1 VRAKDWLVFII
12 LGTLW
17 GSSFLWIK
25 IAIQEISP
33 LLLVTLRLSFA
44 IITLTIAAIIARPLW
59 PQGKR
64 LWLALVLFG
73 LINTAIPYFLISWG
87 EQYIDSAVAAILN
100 SSTPLFTMVIA
111 HIFLDDDRITSPR
124 LTGLLIGF
132 IGIVIIVSRDL
143 GQNET
148 GSHYTTLLLLG
159 QAAVLLA
166 SLLYAGSAVFAKRN
180 LKGLSPVVQGLVPI
194 VGAST
199 FLWLL
204 VPIVEDPLS
213 LPELPITWIAIAW
226 LGLLGTG
233 FAFILYFYLIHSVGP
248 TRTTLVTYIF
258 PLVGLVL
265 GVIVLG
271 EKLDWRLA
279 VGAVLIILS
288 VVVVNQ
294 SS

>member
-1 VRAKDWLVFII
+1 VRAKDWLVFIV
-12 LGTLW
+12 LGILW

-25 IAIQEISP
+25 IALQETSP

-59 PQGKR
+59 PQNKR
-64 LWLALVLFG
+64 LWLILVLFG
-73 LINTAIPYFLISWG
+73 LFNTAIPYFLISWG

-100 SSTPLFTMVIA
+100 SSTPLFAMVIA
-111 HIFLDDDRITSPR
+111 HIFLDDDRITLPR

-132 IGIVIIVSRDL
+132 VGIVIIVSRDL
-143 GQNET
+143 GQNES
-148 GSHYTTLLLLG
+148 GSQYTTLLLLG

-199 FLWLL
+199 ILWLL
-204 VPIVEDPLS
+204 VPIVEAPVS

-233 FAFILYFYLIHSVGP
+233 FAMILYFYLIQSVGP

-271 EKLDWRLA
+271 EKLDWRLT
-279 VGAVLIILS
+279 VGAALIIFS

>member
-1 VRAKDWLVFII
+1 MRAKDWLVFII
-12 LGTLW
+12 LGILW

-64 LWLALVLFG
+64 LWLTLVLFG

-100 SSTPLFTMVIA
+100 SSTPLFAMIIA
-111 HIFLDDDRITSPR
+111 HIFLDDDRITLPR

-132 IGIVIIVSRDL
+132 VGIVIIVSRDL
-143 GQNET
+143 GQNE
-148 GSHYTTLLLLG
+148 SVSQYATLILLG

-204 VPIVEDPLS
+204 IPIVEDPLS

-233 FAFILYFYLIHSVGP
+233 FAFILYFYLIQSVGP

-271 EKLDWRLA
+271 ETLDWRLA
-279 VGAVLIILS
+279 VGAALIIIS

>member
-1 VRAKDWLVFII
+1 MRAKDWLVFII
-12 LGTLW
+12 LGILW

-44 IITLTIAAIIARPLW
+44 IITLTIVAIIARPLW

-100 SSTPLFTMVIA
+100 SSTPLFAMVIA
-111 HIFLDDDRITSPR
+111 HIFLDDDRITLPR

-132 IGIVIIVSRDL
+132 VGIVIIVSRDL
-143 GQNET
+143 GQNES
-148 GSHYTTLLLLG
+148 GMQYTTLLLLG

-166 SLLYAGSAVFAKRN
+166 SFLYAGSAVFAKRN
-180 LKGLSPVVQGLVPI
+180 LEGLSPVVQGLVPI

-271 EKLDWRLA
+271 EKLDLRLV
-279 VGAVLIILS
+279 VGAGLIIIS
-288 VVVVNQ
+288 VAVVNQ
-294 SS
+294 SR

>member
-1 VRAKDWLVFII
+1 MRAKDWLVFII
-12 LGTLW
+12 LGILW

-25 IAIQEISP
+25 ISIQEISP

-44 IITLTIAAIIARPLW
+44 IIILTIAAIIARPLW

-100 SSTPLFTMVIA
+100 SSTPLFAMVIA
-111 HIFLDDDRITSPR
+111 HIFLDDDRITLPR

-132 IGIVIIVSRDL
+132 VGIVIIVSRDL
-143 GQNET
+143 GQNES
-148 GSHYTTLLLLG
+148 GMQYTTLLLLG

-166 SLLYAGSAVFAKRN
+166 SFLYAGSAVFAKRN
-180 LKGLSPVVQGLVPI
+180 LEGLSPVVQGLVPI

-213 LPELPITWIAIAW
+213 LPELPITWMAIAW

-271 EKLDWRLA
+271 EKLDLRLV
-279 VGAVLIILS
+279 VGAGLIIIS
-288 VVVVNQ
+288 IAVVNQ
-294 SS
+294 SR

>member
-1 VRAKDWLVFII
+1 VRAKDWLVFIV
-12 LGTLW
+12 LGILW

-25 IAIQEISP
+25 ISIQEISP

-100 SSTPLFTMVIA
+100 SSTPLFAMVIA
-111 HIFLDDDRITSPR
+111 HIFLDDDRITLPR

-132 IGIVIIVSRDL
+132 VGIVIIVSRDL
-143 GQNET
+143 GQNES
-148 GSHYTTLLLLG
+148 GMQYTTLLLLG

-166 SLLYAGSAVFAKRN
+166 SFLYAGSAVFAKRN
-180 LKGLSPVVQGLVPI
+180 LEGLSPVVQGLVPI

-213 LPELPITWIAIAW
+213 LPELPITWMAIAW

-271 EKLDWRLA
+271 EKLDLRLV
-279 VGAVLIILS
+279 VGAGLIIIS
-288 VVVVNQ
+288 VAVVNQ

>member
-12 LGTLW
+12 LGILW

-44 IITLTIAAIIARPLW
+44 IITLTIVAIIARPLW

-100 SSTPLFTMVIA
+100 SSTPLFAMVIA
-111 HIFLDDDRITSPR
+111 HIFLDDDRITLPR

-132 IGIVIIVSRDL
+132 VGIVIIVSRDL
-143 GQNET
+143 GQNES
-148 GSHYTTLLLLG
+148 GMQYTTLLLLG

-166 SLLYAGSAVFAKRN
+166 SFLYAGSAVFAKRN
-180 LKGLSPVVQGLVPI
+180 LEGLSPVVQGLVPI

-213 LPELPITWIAIAW
+213 LPELPITWMAIAW

-271 EKLDWRLA
+271 EKLDLRLV
-279 VGAVLIILS
+279 VGAGLIIIS
-288 VVVVNQ
+288 VAVVNQ
-294 SS
+294 SR

>member
-1 VRAKDWLVFII
+1 MRAKDWLVFII

-33 LLLVTLRLSFA
+33 LLLVTLRMSFA

-59 PQGKR
+59 PQNKR

-111 HIFLDDDRITSPR
+111 HIFLDDDRITLPR

-148 GSHYTTLLLLG
+148 GSQYTTLLLLG

-166 SLLYAGSAVFAKRN
+166 SLLYAVSAVFAKRN

-233 FAFILYFYLIHSVGP
+233 FAFILYFYLIQSVGP

-271 EKLDWRLA
+271 EKLDLRLA
-279 VGAVLIILS
+279 VGAALIIIS
-288 VVVVNQ
+288 VAVVNQ
-294 SS
+294 SR

>member
-1 VRAKDWLVFII
+1 VRAKDWFVFIV
-12 LGTLW
+12 LGILW

-59 PQGKR
+59 PQSKR
-64 LWLALVLFG
+64 LWLTLVFFG
-73 LINTAIPYFLISWG
+73 LVNTAIPYFLISWG

-100 SSTPLFTMVIA
+100 SSTPLFAMIIA
-111 HIFLDDDRITSPR
+111 HIFLDDDRITLPR

-132 IGIVIIVSRDL
+132 VGIVIIVSRDL

-148 GSHYTTLLLLG
+148 GSQYTTLILLG

-180 LKGLSPVVQGLVPI
+180 LEGLSPVVQGLVPI
-194 VGAST
+194 V
-199 FLWLL
+199 
-204 VPIVEDPLS
+204 EDPIS
-213 LPELPITWIAIAW
+213 FPELPITWISVTW

-233 FAFILYFYLIHSVGP
+233 FAFILYFYLIQSVGP

-271 EKLDWRLA
+271 EKLDWRLT
-279 VGAVLIILS
+279 VGAALIIIS
-288 VVVVNQ
+288 IVVVNQ

>member
-1 VRAKDWLVFII
+1 VRAKDWLVFIV
-12 LGTLW
+12 LGILW

-44 IITLTIAAIIARPLW
+44 IITLTIVAIIARPLW

-100 SSTPLFTMVIA
+100 SSTPLFAMVIA
-111 HIFLDDDRITSPR
+111 HIFLDDDRITLPR

-132 IGIVIIVSRDL
+132 VGIVIIVSRDL
-143 GQNET
+143 GQNES
-148 GSHYTTLLLLG
+148 GMQYTTLLLLG

-166 SLLYAGSAVFAKRN
+166 SFLYAGSAVFAKRN
-180 LKGLSPVVQGLVPI
+180 LEGLSPVVQGLVPI

-213 LPELPITWIAIAW
+213 LPELPITWMAIAW

-271 EKLDWRLA
+271 EKLDLRLV
-279 VGAVLIILS
+279 VGAGLIIIS
-288 VVVVNQ
+288 VAVVNQ
-294 SS
+294 SR

>member
-1 VRAKDWLVFII
+1 MRAKDWLVFII
-12 LGTLW
+12 LGILW

-100 SSTPLFTMVIA
+100 SSTPLFAMVIA
-111 HIFLDDDRITSPR
+111 HIFLDDDRITLPR

-132 IGIVIIVSRDL
+132 VGIVIIVSRDL
-143 GQNET
+143 GQNES
-148 GSHYTTLLLLG
+148 GMQYTTLLLLG

-166 SLLYAGSAVFAKRN
+166 SFLYAGSAVFAKRN
-180 LKGLSPVVQGLVPI
+180 LEGLSPVVQGLVPI

-213 LPELPITWIAIAW
+213 LPELPITWISIAW

-271 EKLDWRLA
+271 EKLDLRLV
-279 VGAVLIILS
+279 VGAGLIIIS
-288 VVVVNQ
+288 VAVVNQ

>member
-1 VRAKDWLVFII
+1 MRAKDWLVFII
-12 LGTLW
+12 LGILW

-100 SSTPLFTMVIA
+100 SSTPLFAMVIA
-111 HIFLDDDRITSPR
+111 HIFLDDDRITLPR

-132 IGIVIIVSRDL
+132 VGIVIIVSRDL
-143 GQNET
+143 GQNES
-148 GSHYTTLLLLG
+148 GMQYTTLLLLG

-180 LKGLSPVVQGLVPI
+180 LEGLSPVVQGLVPI

-271 EKLDWRLA
+271 EKLDLRLV
-279 VGAVLIILS
+279 VGAGLIIIS
-288 VVVVNQ
+288 VAVVNQ
-294 SS
+294 SR

>member
-1 VRAKDWLVFII
+1 MRAKDWLVFIV
-12 LGTLW
+12 LGVLW

-25 IAIQEISP
+25 IAIQDISP

-59 PQGKR
+59 PQNKR
-64 LWLALVLFG
+64 LWLTLVFFG

-100 SSTPLFTMVIA
+100 SSTPLFAMIIA
-111 HIFLDDDRITSPR
+111 HIFLDDDRITLPR

-132 IGIVIIVSRDL
+132 VGIVIIVSRDL
-143 GQNET
+143 GQNES
-148 GSHYTTLLLLG
+148 GSQYTKLLLLG

-199 FLWLL
+199 ILWLL
-204 VPIVEDPLS
+204 VPIVENPVS

-233 FAFILYFYLIHSVGP
+233 FAMILYFYLIQSVGP

-271 EKLDWRLA
+271 ETLDWRLA
-279 VGAVLIILS
+279 VGAALIIVS

>member
-12 LGTLW
+12 LGTIW

-59 PQGKR
+59 PQSKR
-64 LWLALVLFG
+64 LWLILVFFG

-100 SSTPLFTMVIA
+100 SSTPLFAMLIA
-111 HIFLDDDRITSPR
+111 HIFLDDDRITLPR

-132 IGIVIIVSRDL
+132 VGIVIIVSRDL
-143 GQNET
+143 GQNE
-148 GSHYTTLLLLG
+148 SVSQYTTLILLG

-166 SLLYAGSAVFAKRN
+166 SLLYAGSAVFAKHN

-194 VGAST
+194 VGASI

-204 VPIVEDPLS
+204 VPIVEDPIS
-213 LPELPITWIAIAW
+213 LPELPITWISIAW

-279 VGAVLIILS
+279 VGAALIIIS
-288 VVVVNQ
+288 VAVVNQ
-294 SS
+294 SR

>member
-1 VRAKDWLVFII
+1 VRAKDWLVFIV
-12 LGTLW
+12 LGILW

-59 PQGKR
+59 PQSKR
-64 LWLALVLFG
+64 LWLILVFFG

-100 SSTPLFTMVIA
+100 SSTPLFAMLIA
-111 HIFLDDDRITSPR
+111 HIFLDDDRITLPR

-132 IGIVIIVSRDL
+132 VGIVIIVSRDL
-143 GQNET
+143 GQNE
-148 GSHYTTLLLLG
+148 SVSQYTTLILLG

-194 VGAST
+194 VGASI

-204 VPIVEDPLS
+204 VPIVEDPIS
-213 LPELPITWIAIAW
+213 LPELPITWISIAW

-279 VGAVLIILS
+279 VGAALIIIS
-288 VVVVNQ
+288 VAVVNQ
-294 SS
+294 SR

>member
-12 LGTLW
+12 LGILW

-33 LLLVTLRLSFA
+33 LLLVTLRLTFA

-100 SSTPLFTMVIA
+100 SSTPLFAMVIA
-111 HIFLDDDRITSPR
+111 HIFLDDDRITLPR

-132 IGIVIIVSRDL
+132 VGIVIIVSRDL
-143 GQNET
+143 GQNES
-148 GSHYTTLLLLG
+148 GMQYTTLLLLG

-166 SLLYAGSAVFAKRN
+166 SFLYAGSAVFAKRN
-180 LKGLSPVVQGLVPI
+180 LEGLSPVVQGLVPI

-213 LPELPITWIAIAW
+213 LPELPITWMAIAW

-271 EKLDWRLA
+271 EKLDLRLV
-279 VGAVLIILS
+279 VGAGLIIIS
-288 VVVVNQ
+288 VAVVNQ
-294 SS
+294 SR

>member
-1 VRAKDWLVFII
+1 MRAKDWLVFII
-12 LGTLW
+12 LGILW

-33 LLLVTLRLSFA
+33 LLLVTLRLAFA

-100 SSTPLFTMVIA
+100 SSTPLFAMVIA
-111 HIFLDDDRITSPR
+111 HIFLDDDRITLPR

-132 IGIVIIVSRDL
+132 VGIVIIVSRDL
-143 GQNET
+143 GQNES
-148 GSHYTTLLLLG
+148 GMQYTTLLLLG

-166 SLLYAGSAVFAKRN
+166 SFLYAGSAVFAKRN
-180 LKGLSPVVQGLVPI
+180 LEGLSPVVQGLVPI

-271 EKLDWRLA
+271 EKLDLRLV
-279 VGAVLIILS
+279 VGAGLIIIS
-288 VVVVNQ
+288 VAVVNQ

>member
-1 VRAKDWLVFII
+1 MRAKDWLFFIL

-25 IAIQEISP
+25 IAVQETSP

-59 PQGKR
+59 PQSKR

-73 LINTAIPYFLISWG
+73 FTNSAIPYFLISWG

-100 SSTPLFTMVIA
+100 STTPLFAMLIA
-111 HIFLDDDRITSPR
+111 HIFLDDERITLPR
-124 LTGLLIGF
+124 LTGLIIGLG
-132 IGIVIIVSRDL
+132 GIVIIVSRDL
-143 GQNET
+143 GKNEP
-148 GSHYTTLLLLG
+148 GSQYTTLLLLG

-180 LKGLSPVVQGLVPI
+180 FKGLSPVVQGLIPI
-194 VGAST
+194 VGASI

-204 VPIVEDPLS
+204 VPIVEDPIS
-213 LPELPITWIAIAW
+213 LPELPITWISIAW

-248 TRTTLVTYIF
+248 TRTTMVTYIF

-279 VGAVLIILS
+279 VGAALIIIS
-288 VVVVNQ
+288 VVLVNRN
-294 SS
+294 S

>member
-1 VRAKDWLVFII
+1 V
-12 LGTLW
+12 
-17 GSSFLWIK
+17 
-25 IAIQEISP
+25 
-33 LLLVTLRLSFA
+33 
-44 IITLTIAAIIARPLW
+44 AIIARPLW

-100 SSTPLFTMVIA
+100 SSTPLFAMVIA
-111 HIFLDDDRITSPR
+111 HIFLDDDRITLPR

-132 IGIVIIVSRDL
+132 VGIVIIVSRDL
-143 GQNET
+143 GQNES
-148 GSHYTTLLLLG
+148 GMQYTTLLLLG

-166 SLLYAGSAVFAKRN
+166 SFLYAGSAVFAKRN
-180 LKGLSPVVQGLVPI
+180 LEGLSPVVQGLVPI

-271 EKLDWRLA
+271 EKLDLRLV
-279 VGAVLIILS
+279 VGAGLIIIS
-288 VVVVNQ
+288 VAVVNQ

>member
-12 LGTLW
+12 LGILW

-44 IITLTIAAIIARPLW
+44 IITLTIVAIIARPLW

-100 SSTPLFTMVIA
+100 SSTPLFAMVIA
-111 HIFLDDDRITSPR
+111 HIFLDDDRITLPR

-132 IGIVIIVSRDL
+132 VGIVIIVSRDL
-143 GQNET
+143 GQNES
-148 GSHYTTLLLLG
+148 GMQYTTLLLLG

-166 SLLYAGSAVFAKRN
+166 SFLYAGSAVFAKRN
-180 LKGLSPVVQGLVPI
+180 LEGLSPVVQGLVPI

-271 EKLDWRLA
+271 EKLDLRLV
-279 VGAVLIILS
+279 VGAGLIIIS
-288 VVVVNQ
+288 VAVVNQ
-294 SS
+294 SR